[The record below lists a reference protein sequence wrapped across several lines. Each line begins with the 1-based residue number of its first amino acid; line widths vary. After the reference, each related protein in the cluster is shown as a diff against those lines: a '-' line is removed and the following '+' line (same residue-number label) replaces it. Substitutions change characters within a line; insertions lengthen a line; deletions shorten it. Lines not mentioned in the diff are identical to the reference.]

1 MTHFFHLSYEP
12 DFASPQILPS
22 VCTHQSKQKKETSS
36 LFNQEGFENTHFQF
50 VPHVFNERES
60 FFPLAVVA
68 FGHRFSK
75 LHNMCFASF
84 FKKEVFVAEKY
95 SKKLTV
101 LSKLFLKN
109 YLMAL
114 LSPKTIE
121 HRCDKCVLFNFVHMQ
136 HDPSF

>member
-1 MTHFFHLSYEP
+1 VYSL
-12 DFASPQILPS
+12 
-22 VCTHQSKQKKETSS
+22 VKRKERNS
-36 LFNQEGFENTHFQF
+36 LFDQEGFENTDFQF

-121 HRCDKCVLFNFVHMQ
+121 HICDKCVLFNFVHVQ
-136 HDPSF
+136 HDPSFENHNCSKALIKIVLFSQS